1 MWPVLY
7 CITQC
12 GKQLWNVC
20 LQCFCPSILQW
31 CRSSTAPYADRVTMY
46 GSNLRFSRVT
56 REDNG
61 VYSCE
66 VSANSQFGEVKVTMT
81 ILGKDP
87 FVTNQHVSPICNLHT
102 PKILTVWMLW
112 RLCGASH
119 AENVMSCPAVPPGEP
134 VVRVPSSVTTG
145 RAVTLTC
152 HDPVGSPP
160 SKYNWFKD
168 GVLMPSDPSTIA
180 AFKNATYKLNTETG
194 TLVRCNPL
202 LCTIS
207 TESNFQKCNIYPVSL
222 QEFPAAV
229 KMDSAQY
236 SCEAFNG
243 AGPAQR
249 SKAFELLVRKYWFP
263 LRKKRFRLSL
273 RFKILWDAASSA
285 ATSRIANRFDC
296 SDCAN
301 RNRNALHY
309 RDTFCFHISSCQLSV
324 AAVWVAFIC
333 LRYMPWFLT
342 VIQVMNFNL
351 WRFLLEDLNTG
362 GIVAG
367 VIVALLLVV
376 LLVFGI
382 WYAKKKGYLPSE

>member
-1 MWPVLY
+1 MLVGWLVSVPLFFFAATGVSGFTVNTDNANVRVEENKGADLTCSY
-7 CITQC
+7 SADFGSNPRVEWKFKNQK
-12 GKQLWNVC
+12 GSQMYVFFDKQL
-20 LQCFCPSILQW
+20 
-31 CRSSTAPYADRVTMY
+31 TTPYADRVTMY

-56 REDNG
+56 REDTG

-81 ILGKDP
+81 IL
-87 FVTNQHVSPICNLHT
+87 
-102 PKILTVWMLW
+102 
-112 RLCGASH
+112 
-119 AENVMSCPAVPPGEP
+119 VPPGEP

-180 AFKNATYKLNTETG
+180 AFKNATYKLNTEKG
-194 TLVRCNPL
+194 TL
-202 LCTIS
+202 
-207 TESNFQKCNIYPVSL
+207 
-222 QEFPAAV
+222 EFPAAV

-249 SKAFELLVRKYWFP
+249 SKPFEL
-263 LRKKRFRLSL
+263 
-273 RFKILWDAASSA
+273 
-285 ATSRIANRFDC
+285 RI
-296 SDCAN
+296 
-301 RNRNALHY
+301 
-309 RDTFCFHISSCQLSV
+309 Q
-324 AAVWVAFIC
+324 
-333 LRYMPWFLT
+333 
-342 VIQVMNFNL
+342 
-351 WRFLLEDLNTG
+351 DLNTG

-382 WYAKKKGYLPSE
+382 WYAKKKGYLPKKTESKPKSSVVYQPASSVYGGGGENNDGEFKQTSSFVV